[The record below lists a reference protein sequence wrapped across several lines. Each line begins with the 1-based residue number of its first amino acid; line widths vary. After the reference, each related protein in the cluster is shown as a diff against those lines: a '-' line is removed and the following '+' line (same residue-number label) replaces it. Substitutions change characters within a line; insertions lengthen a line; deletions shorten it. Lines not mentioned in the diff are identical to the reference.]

1 MIIYENEI
9 IGKGNS
15 VSEFG
20 NEMFILFGDSAPD
33 TLKDYCYTI
42 EPKKVN
48 GEIKEGDIL
57 ELDGSKFEILAVG
70 NVAQKNFEDLG
81 HLTVNFSE
89 SGDADE
95 VLPGAIVVKGKN
107 NGIDIG
113 TVIRIEA

>member
-1 MIIYENEI
+1 MIKYENKI

-15 VSEFG
+15 VGEFG

-42 EPKKVN
+42 EPKKVD
-48 GEIKEGDIL
+48 GEIKVGDVL
-57 ELDGSKFEILAVG
+57 ELDVNKFEILAVG

-89 SGDADE
+89 SSEIDE
-95 VLPGAIVVKGKN
+95 VLPGAIVVKGQN
-107 NGIDIG
+107 NGIDVG
-113 TVIRIEA
+113 TEIKIEG